1 MKKLDFISGMKKLSS
16 FYLKEFT
23 NEQLSLWYE
32 MFEEIPEDIFNQ
44 AIKEISK
51 ENKYMPNASELYDKC
66 SFLNKNNL
74 MNIANYMYQ
83 DGYFHRGVK
92 RLSDEQALR
101 NLDKTIM
108 WLEKG
113 IIPSFLKEDIQD
125 YMKKYKQSQI
135 QNQERLKIEC

>member
-1 MKKLDFISGMKKLSS
+1 
-16 FYLKEFT
+16 
-23 NEQLSLWYE
+23 

-66 SFLNKNNL
+66 SSLNKNNL

-83 DGYFHRGVK
+83 DGYFYRGVK
-92 RLSDEQALR
+92 RLSDEQSLR
-101 NLDKTIM
+101 NFDKTIM

-113 IIPSFLKEDIQD
+113 IIPSFLKEDMQE
-125 YMKKYKQSQI
+125 YMKKYNKMYYEKKKKEKENESLQVKSAG
-135 QNQERLKIEC
+135 NN

>member
-51 ENKYMPNASELYDKC
+51 ENKYIPNASLLHDKC
-66 SFLNKNNL
+66 SSLNKNNL

-101 NLDKTIM
+101 NFDKTVM

-113 IIPSFLKEDIQD
+113 IIPSFLKEDMQE

-135 QNQERLKIEC
+135 QNQERLKIKC